1 MPHTLILGYG
11 NTLRGD
17 DGAGYIAAERL
28 QAAIRDPGI
37 EVLALHQ
44 LTPELALNLSKAGE
58 AIFIDAS
65 ATGRPGRYMR
75 VPLHPAPA
83 CAQFTHHATPEAL
96 LANARSLYGECPHAT
111 LYLVPGLEFE
121 APDTLSK
128 PVQLAVDQ
136 LVSHLLE
143 KVGRGSG
150 LPRAA
155 GAP

>member
-28 QAAIRDPGI
+28 QAAIADPEI
-37 EVLALHQ
+37 EVQALHQ
-44 LTPELALNLSKAGE
+44 LTPELALNLSQAAH

-65 ATGRPGRYMR
+65 AAGRPGRYMR
-75 VPLHPAPA
+75 VPLHAAPA

-96 LANARSLYGECPHAT
+96 LSTARALYGQCAQAT
-111 LYLVPGLEFE
+111 LYLIPGQDFE
-121 APDTLSK
+121 TPDRLSR

-136 LVSHLLE
+136 LVSHLTESLRTA
-143 KVGRGSG
+143 VRQG
-150 LPRAA
+150 
-155 GAP
+155 